1 MARNKHPENTVNKIL
16 DVSLK
21 LFNEQGYEKT
31 TIQDIVNN
39 LGGLSKGAVYHHFKS
54 KEEIFEAVTDRTFD
68 EGANVELILKN
79 DQLNGFE
86 KLQMILKNNISDE
99 TSKVFLTNLKVYLQ
113 NPEFLVKHL
122 KSSIYENAPYITMII
137 NEGIEDGS
145 LATDFPQE
153 LAEVVSLLFNIYAN
167 PAIFYLNKEELQ
179 RRLLFIK
186 FILDNMGIPLITD
199 DIVEQTIDYMSV
211 ILEK

>member
-199 DIVEQTIDYMSV
+199 DIVEQTIDYMSA